1 MSKMKSFKNFVVD
14 KKNGKNVF
22 DIFGIIHEISLREG
36 IDLDDM
42 KNTQNNF
49 DLWCEHKKLPE
60 IDNDGKSRESSKIWF
75 NEYQNDINN
84 GQWLRPDYCS
94 LLSFFTDYY
103 TCDFDEIEEI
113 DLDYLLK
120 QANEKDLEQFGKLD
134 YRTQA
139 IIILKKYLD
148 DKFLFTNN
156 EC

>member
-22 DIFGIIHEISLREG
+22 DIFGIIHEISLKEG

-60 IDNDGKSRESSKIWF
+60 FDNDGKSRESSRIWF

-84 GQWLRPDYCS
+84 GQWLRSDYCS

-103 TCDFDEIEEI
+103 TCDFDEVEEI